1 MYCNKEQNN
10 MTIVERFLKYVSFP
24 TMSDELSETVPSS
37 KKQLE
42 FSKYLKEELIT
53 IGLSDVELDD
63 MGYLYATLPSN
74 SDKSKI
80 TVGLIAHVDTSDAC
94 ADFPIKTQIVKYTG
108 KDICLNE
115 ELGIFLK
122 KKEYPSLSRYIDQ
135 ELIVT
140 DGTTLLGADDKAGV
154 CAIVSAL
161 ERVIKSGE
169 PHGEIKICFTPDEE
183 IGRGA
188 DHFDVEKFGADYGY
202 TVDGGGLGEIEY
214 ENFNG
219 ASAKITFN
227 GVSIHPGSAKNKMK
241 NAQLIAM
248 EFNSYLPTGQT
259 PADTEGYEGFFHLT
273 NMEGTCENATLHYI
287 IRDHDRAKFEEK
299 KRILEYNAKLIN
311 KKYGKDTCVC
321 EINDSY
327 DMKEIIEEHMY
338 IIVRAIAAMDE
349 VGVKPEIIPIRG
361 GTDGA
366 RLSFMGLPCPN
377 ICTGG
382 ENFHSRFE
390 YLPVESLHKV
400 CDIVERI
407 ILNTA
412 NLEN

>member
-1 MYCNKEQNN
+1 
-10 MTIVERFLKYVSFP
+10 MTIVERFLKYVLFP
-24 TMSDELSETVPSS
+24 TMSDENSETVPSS

-42 FSKYLKEELIT
+42 FSRFLKTELEE

-63 MGYLYATLPSN
+63 MGYLYATLKSN
-74 SDKSKI
+74 SEKSNVTI
-80 TVGLIAHVDTSDAC
+80 GLIAHVDTSDAC
-94 ADFPIKTQIVKYTG
+94 PDFPIKTKIVKYTG

-122 KKEYPSLSRYIDQ
+122 KSEYPSLTKYIDND
-135 ELIVT
+135 LIVT

-169 PHGEIKICFTPDEE
+169 EHGEIKICFTPDEE

-202 TVDGGGLGEIEY
+202 TVDGGSLGEIEY
-214 ENFNG
+214 ENFNA
-219 ASAKITFN
+219 ASAKIKFN

-248 EFNSYLPTGQT
+248 EFNSYLPAGQT

-273 NMEGTCENATLHYI
+273 NMEGACENATLHYI
-287 IRDHDRAKFEEK
+287 IRDHDRDKFEEK
-299 KRILEYNAKLIN
+299 KRILNYTAKLIN

-321 EINDSY
+321 EIHDSY
-327 DMKEIIEEHMY
+327 YNMKEIIEEHMY

-390 YLPVESLHKV
+390 YLPVQSLEKV
-400 CDIVERI
+400 VDIVERI

>member
-1 MYCNKEQNN
+1 

-94 ADFPIKTQIVKYTG
+94 TDFPIKTQIVKYTG

-327 DMKEIIEEHMY
+327 YNMKEIIEEHMY

>member
-1 MYCNKEQNN
+1 

-24 TMSDELSETVPSS
+24 TMSDENSETVPSS

-42 FSKYLKEELIT
+42 FSKFLKTELEE
-53 IGLSDVELDD
+53 IGLSDVELDEF
-63 MGYLYATLPSN
+63 GYLYATLKSN
-74 SDKSKI
+74 SEKSKVTI
-80 TVGLIAHVDTSDAC
+80 GLIAHVDTSDAC
-94 ADFPIKTQIVKYTG
+94 ADFPIKTKIVKYTG
-108 KDICLNE
+108 EDILLNE

-122 KKEYPSLSRYIDQ
+122 KKEYPSLTRYIDQ
-135 ELIVT
+135 DLIVT

-188 DHFDVEKFGADYGY
+188 DHFHVEKFNADYGY
-202 TVDGGGLGEIEY
+202 TVDGGSLGEIEY
-214 ENFNG
+214 ENFNA
-219 ASAKITFN
+219 ASAKIKFN

-248 EFNSYLPTGQT
+248 EFNSYLPKGQT
-259 PADTEGYEGFFHLT
+259 PADTAGYEGFFHLT
-273 NMEGTCENATLHYI
+273 SMEGTCEDATLHYI
-287 IRDHDRAKFEEK
+287 IRDHDKAKFEEK
-299 KRILEYNAKLIN
+299 KRILEYNTKLIN
-311 KKYGKDTCVC
+311 KKYGKDTCIC
-321 EINDSY
+321 EVRDSY
-327 DMKEIIEEHMY
+327 YNMKEIIEEHMY

-390 YLPVESLHKV
+390 YLPVQSLEKV
-400 CDIVERI
+400 VDIVERL

-412 NLEN
+412 DLEN

>member
-1 MYCNKEQNN
+1 

-24 TMSDELSETVPSS
+24 TMSDENSETVPSS
-37 KKQLE
+37 QKQLE
-42 FSKYLKEELIT
+42 FSKFLKTELEA
-53 IGLSDVELDD
+53 IGLCDVELDD
-63 MGYLYATLPSN
+63 YGYLYATLNSN
-74 SDKSKI
+74 SDKSKVTI
-80 TVGLIAHVDTSDAC
+80 GLIAHVDTSDAC
-94 ADFPIKTQIVKYTG
+94 ADFPIKTKIVKYTG
-108 KDICLNE
+108 QDICLNE

-122 KKEYPSLSRYIDQ
+122 KKEYPSLTRYIDQ
-135 ELIVT
+135 DLIVT

-188 DHFDVEKFGADYGY
+188 DHFDVKKFNANYGY
-202 TVDGGGLGEIEY
+202 TVDGGSLGEIEY
-214 ENFNG
+214 ENFNA
-219 ASAKITFN
+219 ASAKIKFN

-248 EFNSYLPTGQT
+248 EFNSYIPKGQT
-259 PADTEGYEGFFHLT
+259 PAETAGYEGFFHLT
-273 NMEGTCENATLHYI
+273 NMEGTCEDATLHYI
-287 IRDHDRAKFEEK
+287 IRDHDKAKFEEK

-311 KKYGKDTCVC
+311 KKYGCDTCVC
-321 EINDSY
+321 EVRDSY
-327 DMKEIIEEHMY
+327 YNMKEIIEEHMY

-361 GTDGA
+361 GTDGT

-390 YLPVESLHKV
+390 YLPVQSLEKV
-400 CDIVERI
+400 VDIVERI

-412 NLEN
+412 DLEN

>member
-1 MYCNKEQNN
+1 

-24 TMSDELSETVPSS
+24 TMSDENSETVPSS

-42 FSKYLKEELIT
+42 FSKFLKTELEE
-53 IGLSDVELDD
+53 IGLSDVELDEF
-63 MGYLYATLPSN
+63 GYLYATLKSN
-74 SDKSKI
+74 SEKSKVTI
-80 TVGLIAHVDTSDAC
+80 GLIAHVDTSDAC
-94 ADFPIKTQIVKYTG
+94 ADFPIKTKIVKYTG
-108 KDICLNE
+108 EDILLNE

-122 KKEYPSLSRYIDQ
+122 KKEYPSLTRYIDQ
-135 ELIVT
+135 DLIVT

-188 DHFDVEKFGADYGY
+188 DHFDVEKFNADYGY
-202 TVDGGGLGEIEY
+202 TVDGGSLGEIEY
-214 ENFNG
+214 ENFNA
-219 ASAKITFN
+219 ASAKIKFN

-248 EFNSYLPTGQT
+248 EFNSYLPKGQT
-259 PADTEGYEGFFHLT
+259 PADTAGYEGFFHLT
-273 NMEGTCENATLHYI
+273 SMEGTCEDATLHYI
-287 IRDHDRAKFEEK
+287 IRDHDKAKFEEK
-299 KRILEYNAKLIN
+299 KRILEYNTKLIN
-311 KKYGKDTCVC
+311 KKYGKDTCIC
-321 EINDSY
+321 DIRDSY
-327 DMKEIIEEHMY
+327 YNMKEIIEEHMY

-390 YLPVESLHKV
+390 YLPVQSLEKV
-400 CDIVERI
+400 VDIVERL

-412 NLEN
+412 DLEN

>member
-1 MYCNKEQNN
+1 

-24 TMSDELSETVPSS
+24 TQSNENSESVPSTHKQLDFSAYLRDELI
-37 KKQLE
+37 K
-42 FSKYLKEELIT
+42 
-53 IGLSDVELDD
+53 IGLADVELDSH
-63 MGYLYATLPSN
+63 GYLYATLKSN
-74 SDKSKI
+74 SEKSNV

-94 ADFPIKTQIVKYTG
+94 ADFPIKTKIVKYTG
-108 KDICLNE
+108 SDICLNE
-115 ELGIFLK
+115 NLGIFLK
-122 KKEYPSLSRYIDQ
+122 KTEYPALTRYYD
-135 ELIVT
+135 EDLIVT

-161 ERVIKSGE
+161 ERIIESGA

-188 DHFDVEKFGADYGY
+188 DHFDVEKFGADYAY
-202 TVDGGGLGEIEY
+202 TVDGGALGEIEY
-214 ENFNG
+214 ENFNA
-219 ASAKITFN
+219 ASATVKFN

-248 EFNSYLPTGQT
+248 EFNSYLPKDQT
-259 PADTEGYEGFFHLT
+259 PDKTAGYEGFFHLT
-273 NMEGTCENATLHYI
+273 GMSGECENATLNYI
-287 IRDHDRAKFEEK
+287 IRDHDRDKFEEK
-299 KRILEYNAKLIN
+299 KRILTYTAKLIN
-311 KKYGKDTCVC
+311 KKYGSDTCTVDIC
-321 EINDSY
+321 DSY
-327 DMKEIIEEHMY
+327 YNMKEIIEENMY

-390 YLPVESLHKV
+390 YLPVNSLLKV
-400 CDIVERI
+400 VDIVERLI
-407 ILNTA
+407 INTA
-412 NLEN
+412 DLER